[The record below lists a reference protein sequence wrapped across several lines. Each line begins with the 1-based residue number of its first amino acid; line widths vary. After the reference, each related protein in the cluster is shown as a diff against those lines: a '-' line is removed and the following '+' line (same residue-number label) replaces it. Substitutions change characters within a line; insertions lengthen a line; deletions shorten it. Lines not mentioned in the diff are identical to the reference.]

1 MMKPSHSLC
10 HIYID
15 VMCAQLLTKQ
25 CGHDQMGIGFIGTN
39 DELGSNCG
47 SQCNHKADK
56 KSP

>member
-1 MMKPSHSLC
+1 MFAHP
-10 HIYID
+10 
-15 VMCAQLLTKQ
+15 LTKQ